1 MASVFS
7 GNKSPIPALAAGEL
21 MLVVLLGIYSGSQSY
36 IQAQSHTA
44 AGFQLFFHSSGL
56 VSFIFYFALFLIK
69 NQQIKYWIIK
79 MYKYTNQLQQ
89 PKKEGKKRKKKRL
102 LRTKARSIAT
112 FFVPFQISS
121 LLNYD

>member
-1 MASVFS
+1 
-7 GNKSPIPALAAGEL
+7 

-69 NQQIKYWIIK
+69 NQQIKYRIIK
-79 MYKYTNQLQQ
+79 MYKYTNQLQLSSWVIY
-89 PKKEGKKRKKKRL
+89 P
-102 LRTKARSIAT
+102 
-112 FFVPFQISS
+112 VPSPRVFQQMG
-121 LLNYD
+121 